1 MIKIKL
7 YPTHQQKTQL
17 RKMFGTHRSI
27 YNKLVEV
34 SREDCYSLSKKALA
48 DKYRGISQKHS
59 LEKHLPSYHLEVP
72 EEVMNSTYRDFVK
85 AIVASKALFKS
96 LKSKQTKTSFP
107 SLKFKSRR
115 NNSTSIELQA
125 RGIKAICEDVKA
137 VCFAPKY
144 FGFRKGAGIRIKE
157 DLPSLDYSVRLQM
170 TREGAFYMCVPRHK
184 LFTQETKNR
193 TCAIDPGVRD
203 FITIYDPK
211 GLTMGVNDSNDAV
224 FRRCLLIDKL
234 KSKLSKSTCRRERHR
249 LNRLICR
256 LFQRVKCMV
265 KDMHHKCAKWLSD
278 NYDEVLLPVFN
289 TSDMTKKQS
298 RISSSVSRSM
308 LTWSHYSFRML
319 LADKMQRSGGRL
331 IECSEEWSSKTCSAC
346 GVLNRKLTSQK
357 KFTCGCG
364 HTLDR
369 DVNAA
374 RNIYLMNEHKLASAP
389 VAETAGTPTSRS
401 LAEQSEVDP
410 SHGCV
415 VINAT
420 NSLRCASC
428 CNAY

>member
-1 MIKIKL
+1 
-7 YPTHQQKTQL
+7 
-17 RKMFGTHRSI
+17 MFGTHRAI

-34 SREDCYSLSKKALA
+34 SRADCYSLSKKALA
-48 DKYRGISQKHS
+48 DKYREISQKRS
-59 LEKHLPSYHLEVP
+59 LEKHLPAYHLEVP
-72 EEVMNSTYRDFVK
+72 EEVMDSTYRDFIK

-96 LKSKQTKTSFP
+96 LKSKQSQTSFP
-107 SLKFKSRR
+107 SLKFKSRKD
-115 NNSTSIELQA
+115 NTTSIELRA
-125 RGIKAICEDVKA
+125 RGIKTICADVKA

-144 FGFRKGAGIRIKE
+144 FGFKKGAGVRIKE
-157 DLPSLDYSVRLQM
+157 DLPPLDYSARLQM
-170 TREGAFYMCVPRHK
+170 TREGDFYMCVPRYK
-184 LFTQETKNR
+184 IFSQETKNR

-211 GLTMGVNDSNDAV
+211 GLTMGVTDSKEAV

-249 LNRLICR
+249 LNHLIYR

-265 KDMHHKCAKWLSD
+265 KDMHNKCAKWLSD

-298 RISSSVSRSM
+298 RISSQTSRSM

-319 LADKMQRSGGRL
+319 LTDKMQRSGGRL

-364 HTLDR
+364 HVLDR
-369 DVNAA
+369 DVNGA
-374 RNIYLMNEHKLASAP
+374 RNIYLMNEHRLVSAP

-401 LAEQSEVDP
+401 LAE
-410 SHGCV
+410 
-415 VINAT
+415 
-420 NSLRCASC
+420 
-428 CNAY
+428 